1 MTSLEKTLLN
11 LMVAKGDVV
20 CQSGCQ
26 FFRAW
31 QTVKAD
37 IIEDNQISVN
47 FWFCQ
52 EMWKLKSASFSC
64 WFFFLHL
71 SLSFLSRDF
80 IKTSQKKSLQTNGM
94 VIVQIKKMLLVIW
107 IGEENRCIFKMTHA
121 NSLPEITCQTP
132 FHICSGVKVT
142 ILRRYFS

>member
-1 MTSLEKTLLN
+1 MTSLEKTPLN

-37 IIEDNQISVN
+37 IIVDNQISVN
-47 FWFCQ
+47 SWFCQ

-64 WFFFLHL
+64 WFFFCILVYP
-71 SLSFLSRDF
+71 FCQEYF
-80 IKTSQKKSLQTNGM
+80 IKTSQKTSLQTNGM

-107 IGEENRCIFKMTHA
+107 IGEENCCIFKITHA